1 MILLL
6 LICTLHYMASLKLHL
21 GPCPIMLGAIK
32 AEGKSLLT
40 SGKSAFNLIA

>member
-6 LICTLHYMASLKLHL
+6 LIRTLRHIASLKLYSGL
-21 GPCPIMLGAIK
+21 CCILLGAVK
-32 AEGKSLLT
+32 AEGKSPLT

>member
-6 LICTLHYMASLKLHL
+6 LIRTLHHIASLKLYSGL
-21 GPCPIMLGAIK
+21 CPIMLGAVK
-32 AEGKSLLT
+32 VEGKSLLT